1 MANRL
6 ASATSPYLRQHAGN
20 PVDWHPWDDEALAL
34 AKRENKPILLSIG
47 YSACH
52 WCHVMAHESFED
64 PAIAESM
71 NRLFVNIKVDREER
85 PDLDQICQTAHALMM
100 RRPGGWP
107 LTVFMTPDAV
117 PYFIGTYFP
126 KDSRYGII
134 GFRELLPRA
143 AAAFREHGEGI
154 AQQGAQLVDALAS
167 LEPTAADAVAAVGGE
182 AATGGEAAPDR
193 DAPRRAG
200 ELPLAPSDAAFA
212 ELERSFDRVHGGF
225 GGAPKFP
232 HATELEFCLRFGA
245 TKSNADA
252 LAIVDTTLERM
263 AAGGIADQL
272 GGGFCR
278 YSVDAEWSIP
288 HFEKMLYDNAALLS
302 LYADAGRALSKPEFG
317 RVARDIVG
325 FLVRELRSDD
335 GAFHSSLDADSDG
348 EEGRYYVFG
357 RDEARAAMSQ
367 TEWEAAAPHY
377 GFDGPPKFEDRAWL
391 PRIAVPVADVSTR
404 LRTSLPDVQTRIA
417 GARAALFALRAT
429 RVRPA
434 RDDKILTAWNALAIG
449 ALARASRALD
459 ESAWTDLALA
469 ALDRL
474 VETAWTGDRLLAT
487 RLGGDVALNAYLD
500 DYAYLVAALIEVMQA
515 RFRARDL
522 ALALAVADALIE
534 RFEDRDRGGF
544 WFTSHDHERLFHRT
558 KPAHD
563 NATPSG
569 NGIAAQALIALGHL
583 VAEPRYVD
591 AAERALRVFAPGLA
605 RAPGGQ
611 SSLVV
616 AQERLERPPSTLI
629 LRGEPALTRSWQ
641 RALER
646 RYRPELMIVDLGNGD
661 AAPRLAGGVA
671 AGTARTPASAV
682 ANAATTAGAP
692 ATAAG
697 AAAWLCHGFSCLPPM
712 ATLAA
717 IEEALAAG

>member
-52 WCHVMAHESFED
+52 WCHVMAHESFAD
-64 PAIAESM
+64 PAIAALM

-126 KDSRYGII
+126 KDSRYGIA

-143 AAAFREHGEGI
+143 AAAFHEHGEGI
-154 AQQGAQLVDALAS
+154 AQQGSELVAALAS
-167 LEPTAADAVAAVGGE
+167 LEPAAAHRAAAVGGE
-182 AATGGEAAPDR
+182 AAAGGDAARSAAEFPV
-193 DAPRRAG
+193 G
-200 ELPLAPSDAAFA
+200 PSDVALA

-232 HATELEFCLRFGA
+232 HATELEFCLRAGA
-245 TKSNADA
+245 TKPSADA

-288 HFEKMLYDNAALLS
+288 HFEKMLYDNAALLA

-325 FLVRELRSDD
+325 FLVRELRAGD
-335 GAFHSSLDADSDG
+335 GAFHSSLDADSEG

-357 RDEARAAMSQ
+357 RDEARAAMSE
-367 TEWEAAAPHY
+367 TEWEAAARYY
-377 GFDGPPKFEDRAWL
+377 GFDGPPNFENRAWL
-391 PRIAVPVADVSTR
+391 PRIAVPVGDVAAR

-417 GARAALFALRAT
+417 GARAALFGLRAT
-429 RVRPA
+429 RVRPG

-449 ALARASRALD
+449 ALARASRAQD
-459 ESAWTDLALA
+459 EPAWADLAFA

-474 VETAWTGDRLLAT
+474 VETAWTGNRLLAT
-487 RLGGDVALNAYLD
+487 RLGGDAALNAYLD

-534 RFEDRDRGGF
+534 RFEDRDGGGF

-558 KPAHD
+558 KPAYD

-569 NGIAAQALIALGHL
+569 NGVGAQALIALGHL

-591 AAERALRVFAPGLA
+591 TAERALRVFAPGLA

-611 SSLVV
+611 SSLLV

-661 AAPRLAGGVA
+661 APQRLAGA
-671 AGTARTPASAV
+671 AAMR
-682 ANAATTAGAP
+682 TAGAL
-692 ATAAG
+692 ATTSPDAASTAG
-697 AAAWLCHGFSCLPPM
+697 AAAWLCQRFSCLPPL